1 MIGLLVSMVLVSAT
15 KHAVE
20 SPPRGEC
27 LLHRSGT
34 IECLGA
40 TMAEIVRVF
49 NHRSGDWTFTIISP
63 DRCKAV
69 SSIYLHDSAKERI
82 EFLKHAAG
90 GEYPLIR
97 LALQE
102 DIRSALI
109 TCLR

>member
-49 NHRSGDWTFTIISP
+49 NHQSGDWTFTIISP
-63 DRCKAV
+63 DRCRAV
-69 SSIYLHDSAKERI
+69 SSIYLHSALDRI
-82 EFLKHAAG
+82 QFLKQATE

-97 LALQE
+97 LAVQE